1 MVKKT
6 TKAVKFSIK
15 AKISLLLVF
24 LLCISI
30 ASLGVFSYMNSRQ
43 VLIKDFVSSSETIAD
58 KLNETF
64 DTFLTGNEQN
74 IEMLSNN
81 LNAKDILQK
90 PAEEHMYLQN
100 VLQGFQESHSDIMAV
115 YLAAKTKD
123 MFLYPNVSLPADF
136 DPTTRPWYQAAVK
149 SDKVVWTEPYL
160 DASSGTMVIT
170 VAKAVKSS
178 AGEFTGVMAADIS
191 LDVFLKMVQN
201 TKIGE
206 NGYFVI
212 ANKEGVVIQH
222 KDSSQVGEK
231 IPVKELYDFTVKG
244 EDSRIDYE
252 YKGVK
257 KVAISD
263 VNTKTGWVILTTFN
277 EDEVDKSAS
286 VVIQTTIK
294 YGIIIGIAAI
304 LLGLL
309 ASSIITKAIEHLVKD
324 IESIGKG
331 NFKTRCKVKS
341 RDEIGH
347 LADSINK
354 MVEELSGLMKN
365 VREIS
370 ESVAASSDHL
380 ATAADQTNAST
391 EEVVRAIGEVTE
403 AANEQ
408 ARGSEVGLNQARELA
423 DNIQEVVGAVGS
435 ITTKFETAN
444 DLNEQGKSTVKVLTE
459 KTEESIE
466 AAQALGKVIIE
477 VDNSTDKIGAIIG
490 TIGQIAGQTNLLAL
504 NASIEAARAG
514 EAGKGFAVVA
524 DEIRKLAEQSAQ
536 AAEQIRSLIQD
547 IQAQSKN
554 AVSTM
559 EISKTVAMAQEEAV
573 SKTEAVF
580 MDITE
585 TISTIN
591 REIENINKLNEDM
604 AQKKDNITTEMGAIA
619 AASEQTAASTEEI
632 SASTQEQLAV
642 IEEISKTAENLN
654 EMAQN
659 LNREILKF
667 EI

>member
-1 MVKKT
+1 MAKKS
-6 TKAVKFSIK
+6 TKAVKFSIM

-30 ASLGVFSYMNSRQ
+30 ASLGLFSYRNSRE
-43 VLIKDFVSSSETIAD
+43 VLIKDFIGSSETIAD

-74 IEMLSNN
+74 LEMLSNN

-90 PAEEHMYLQN
+90 PVEERMYLDN
-100 VLQGFQESHSDIMAV
+100 ALQGFQESHSDIMAV
-115 YLAAKTKD
+115 YLAAKTKE
-123 MFLYPNVSLPADF
+123 MFMFPKVSLPADF
-136 DPTTRPWYQAAVK
+136 DPTVRPWYQAAIN
-149 SDKVVWTEPYL
+149 SDKVVWTEPYV
-160 DASSGTMVIT
+160 DASSGTLVVT

-178 AGEFTGVMAADIS
+178 TGEFTGVMAADIS
-191 LDVFLKMVQN
+191 LNVFMKMVQN

-212 ANKEGVVIQH
+212 ANKDGKVIQH
-222 KDSSQVGEK
+222 KDATQIGKE
-231 IPVKELYDFTVKG
+231 IPVKQLYDFTVKG
-244 EDSRIDYE
+244 EPGVIRYE
-252 YKGVK
+252 YNGAK
-257 KVAISD
+257 KVAIAD
-263 VNTKTGWVILTTFN
+263 INAKTNWVILTTFN
-277 EDEVDKSAS
+277 ESEVNKSAA
-286 VVIQTTIK
+286 VVIQTTFK

-309 ASSIITKAIEHLVKD
+309 ASSIITRAIEHLVKD

-341 RDEIGH
+341 SDEIGH
-347 LADSINK
+347 LAVSINN

-370 ESVAASSDHL
+370 EDVAASSDHL
-380 ATAADQTNAST
+380 ATSADQTNAST

-408 ARGSEVGLNQARELA
+408 ARGSEVGLNQTKALA
-423 DNIQEVVGAVGS
+423 DNILEVVGAVES
-435 ITTKFETAN
+435 ITTKFEVAN

-459 KTEESIE
+459 KTEESLE

-524 DEIRKLAEQSAQ
+524 DEIRKLAEQSSQ
-536 AAEQIRSLIQD
+536 AAEQIRSLIQG
-547 IQAQSKN
+547 IQAQSKT

-559 EISKTVAMAQEEAV
+559 EVAKTVAMAQEDAV
-573 SKTEAVF
+573 AKTEAVF
-580 MDITE
+580 IDITE

-591 REIENINKLNEDM
+591 KEIENINKLNDAM
-604 AQKKDNITTEMGAIA
+604 VLKKNNITAEMEAIA
-619 AASEQTAASTEEI
+619 SASEQTAASTEEI
-632 SASTQEQLAV
+632 SASTEEQLAV

-654 EMAQN
+654 DMAQR
-659 LNREILKF
+659 LKQEIMKF